1 MFLLGGQG
9 YQAVLES
16 SDTTCWIVSLQPF
29 QADDSLFHND
39 STDDDNFEVND
50 LADLTPQC
58 GRKGDAFKLFLS
70 WAYYGTSG
78 LSANIDNAFERSD
91 QLMTILESDSDFTL
105 VSRRPLPCLQVSLLQ
120 STLTSQSDD
129 RYVSII
135 LLKVWLVWK
144 KQASVLPKWR
154 TV

>member
-1 MFLLGGQG
+1 
-9 YQAVLES
+9 
-16 SDTTCWIVSLQPF
+16 VSLHTCL
-29 QADDSLFHND
+29 ANDSLFHND

-78 LSANIDNAFERSD
+78 LSAKVGNAFERAD

-105 VSRRPLPCLQVSLLQ
+105 VSRRPLPCLQVCLVLWERLTIGVLL
-120 STLTSQSDD
+120 LYSDRD
-129 RYVSII
+129 GGCGRD
-135 LLKVWLVWK
+135 
-144 KQASVLPKWR
+144 
-154 TV
+154 